1 MNPERLM
8 ADRNVDHVKGD
19 VDASI
24 CYRDVLGPGLV
35 ARRIA
40 TSPIP
45 MCAAPGYLQKH
56 GRPTTP

>member
-1 MNPERLM
+1 MNLELLM
-8 ADRNVDHVKGD
+8 ANRNVDHVKGD

-24 CYRDVLGPGLV
+24 FYRDVLGPGSV

-45 MCAAPGYLQKH
+45 MCAASGYLQ
-56 GRPTTP
+56 

>member
-1 MNPERLM
+1 MNLERLM

-24 CYRDVLGPGLV
+24 HYRDVLEPGLV

-45 MCAAPGYLQKH
+45 MCAAPGYFQ
-56 GRPTTP
+56 

>member
-1 MNPERLM
+1 MNLELLM

-19 VDASI
+19 LDASI
-24 CYRDVLGPGLV
+24 RYRDVLEPGLV

-45 MCAAPGYLQKH
+45 MCAAPGYFQ
-56 GRPTTP
+56 